1 MSVKKPAEKRAEK
14 RAERRISMEDALRE
28 IGATDAEI
36 EAVLNPVCALCAG
49 LGVVVDGKPCV
60 CNEAFLAP

>member
-1 MSVKKPAEKRAEK
+1 MSVKKPAEKRAAK

-28 IGATDAEI
+28 IGASDEEI

-49 LGVVVDGKPCV
+49 LGVAVDGKPCA